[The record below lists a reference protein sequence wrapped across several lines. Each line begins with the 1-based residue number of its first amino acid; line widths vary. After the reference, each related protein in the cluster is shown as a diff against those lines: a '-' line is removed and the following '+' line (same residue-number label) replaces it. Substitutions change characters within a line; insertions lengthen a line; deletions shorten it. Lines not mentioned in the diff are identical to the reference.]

1 MVIFHF
7 ANGWFTATG
16 IIQQG
21 LAPLHW
27 ELTLDRD
34 AGKAMAMVFLKFETY
49 QFWDVCRGFAKG
61 LPTLNNA

>member
-21 LAPLHW
+21 LAPLHG

-49 QFWDVCRGFAKG
+49 QF
-61 LPTLNNA
+61 